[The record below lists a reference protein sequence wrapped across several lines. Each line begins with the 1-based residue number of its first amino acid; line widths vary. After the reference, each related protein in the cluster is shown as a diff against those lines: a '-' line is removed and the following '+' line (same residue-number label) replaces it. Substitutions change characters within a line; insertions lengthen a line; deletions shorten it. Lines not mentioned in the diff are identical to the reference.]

1 MSADQ
6 ILFWKMEELLQAA
19 ERWGI
24 LVEPPGAAPVLAP
37 ALALKGETGHGSWI
51 ILLACQLLNARGD
64 AGK

>member
-1 MSADQ
+1 
-6 ILFWKMEELLQAA
+6 MEELLQAA